1 MAPNATHHFSCHSQ
15 KHHAKKKK
23 AEIFGVEPQSP
34 GLSLDVSQG
43 LQLTKFDQ
51 VEELELVAPWSPWSL
66 GLFSCFVAGTCSTR
80 KYPADSL
87 FVKAIGMIPLRT
99 QDSLDVFTER
109 VKMLEVDM
117 TALAVDKSGKSL
129 LWHAAY
135 FNDTHAVSVV
145 LRYGGVAARQLVDE
159 PDWEY
164 ALAPYDLAL
173 RQRDPEKRLLKQ
185 FKRETH
191 QNENPFY
198 KTT

>member
-51 VEELELVAPWSPWSL
+51 VEELELVAPWSL
-66 GLFSCFVAGTCSTR
+66 GLFSCFLAGTCSTR
-80 KYPADSL
+80 KYQADSL

-109 VKMLEVDM
+109 VKMLEADM
-117 TALAVDKSGKSL
+117 NDGQRRLLIMTQVKVKLNEGDLPAAGKVYQKL
-129 LWHAAY
+129 KK
-135 FNDTHAVSVV
+135 
-145 LRYGGVAARQLVDE
+145 
-159 PDWEY
+159 
-164 ALAPYDLAL
+164 LAPQSEEVIEARELIKAAVI
-173 RQRDPEKRLLKQ
+173 KRKGD
-185 FKRETH
+185 
-191 QNENPFY
+191 
-198 KTT
+198 